1 MGQLFCIWEVMG
13 GLGNAPPSG
22 EVIGWLINSI
32 QILQRKVTSFSANL
46 SAVARETYEG
56 SLYSSTT
63 LLSRQYGELPC

>member
-13 GLGNAPPSG
+13 ELINAPPSG

-46 SAVARETYEG
+46 SAVARETCEE
-56 SLYSSTT
+56 SLCSSTT
-63 LLSRQYGELPC
+63 LLSRQHGELPC